1 MPFNVAISA
10 PKVFSQFVACE
21 LPQTP
26 MSSNDADQTTALHQ
40 ARLLTTHPKFL
51 ECELARDGDGSA
63 LDDGAYN
70 QAQRVDWF
78 DGNDLTNAKK
88 RTVLRR
94 KMRQQLKARNRQEAA
109 EAQAPAQEQA
119 QPSSPQLPAG
129 HRCRNTRRWRRPFVA
144 GFVLDRV
151 CLLKWTQIHATVPG
165 LRSSQ
170 GFWEKK
176 CSFECSS
183 SR

>member
-70 QAQRVDWF
+70 QAQRIDWF
-78 DGNDLTNAKK
+78 DGNDVTKVKK

-119 QPSSPQLPAG
+119 QPSSDSAT
-129 HRCRNTRRWRRPFVA
+129 TRTSLQKDAEVKASVFYNQ
-144 GFVLDRV
+144 DQRV
-151 CLLKWTQIHATVPG
+151 DW
-165 LRSSQ
+165 
-170 GFWEKK
+170 FD
-176 CSFECSS
+176 
-183 SR
+183 

>member
-70 QAQRVDWF
+70 QAQRIDWF
-78 DGNDLTNAKK
+78 DGNDVTKVKK

-119 QPSSPQLPAG
+119 QPSSESAT
-129 HRCRNTRRWRRPFVA
+129 TRTSLQKDAEVKASVFYNQ
-144 GFVLDRV
+144 DQRV
-151 CLLKWTQIHATVPG
+151 DW
-165 LRSSQ
+165 
-170 GFWEKK
+170 FD
-176 CSFECSS
+176 
-183 SR
+183 